1 MGKSPI
7 SRITAQS
14 KAELKKRKRPMGM
27 RKRLAM
33 DGSNEKTVPG
43 PSTNPATNILIV
55 DIATRAGA
63 RLLRLGIEKNLLKT
77 RYSKE
82 ERRAIMDERSLGET
96 ISSALIARIATRSLP
111 GMLLVGGGLT
121 AKALLDR
128 SLSRRRA
135 AREGDEKLLGDKK
148 KR

>member
-7 SRITAQS
+7 SRITAQG

-33 DGSNEKTVPG
+33 DGANEKTVPG
-43 PSTNPATNILIV
+43 PSTNPATNILIA

-82 ERRAIMDERSLGET
+82 ERRAIMDERSLAET
-96 ISSALIARIATRSLP
+96 ISSALIARIATRSIP
-111 GMLLVGGGLT
+111 GMLIVGGGLT

-128 SLSRRRA
+128 SLSRRKA
-135 AREGDEKLLGDKK
+135 LREGDESLLDDKK